1 MIKKIKK
8 KMIDDNFF
16 KGCHSLVEK
25 MVGVGHVFH
34 KRMRNL
40 LLLLLTLCGED
51 GPRRLHIAPPVFGIC
66 VCRTS
71 TTHKSVKPSTME
83 MIV

>member
-40 LLLLLTLCGED
+40 LLLVANPCDARDSLKRKKQYCNYHLL
-51 GPRRLHIAPPVFGIC
+51 H
-66 VCRTS
+66 
-71 TTHKSVKPSTME
+71 
-83 MIV
+83 